1 LHLQPDG
8 TRAGRFRGWE
18 VVAGCFFMATVA
30 WGLGFYGNGLY
41 LAYLVGER
49 GLPLGAVSAG
59 ITAYYAG
66 GAVLIMAGGGFIDR
80 LGPRRSVALGT
91 LSLTLAVLAIARTD
105 SLWQFYAAMV
115 LMAIAWT
122 TMSSSAINAILAPWF
137 DRRRGTA
144 LSLALTGA
152 SFGGIAVIPLVTA
165 ATRALGHREGLT
177 LAALALGAIM
187 LAVSARCFVRS
198 PADVGQHVDGERP
211 PAPPPPG
218 ASARADGVV
227 EPVWPLRRILAS
239 REFLTTA
246 GPFSVGLTIQVG
258 VLTHQIS
265 MLQGPLGPDGAAWA
279 VSLTTAAAVLGRL
292 VAGAAMD
299 RFSRRA
305 IAALNFAV
313 QAAGLLLLAA
323 GAARAGLYA
332 GCLLAG
338 LAVGNMITFAGLLIH
353 REFPSSQFNRVNRLA
368 VGIGQILYATGPLA
382 MSVAKQAGA
391 GYGVPLYACAALACA
406 AGAVVW
412 WGRPHPGRT

>member
-1 LHLQPDG
+1 MRLRPYDK
-8 TRAGRFRGWE
+8 RPARFRGWD
-18 VVAGCFFMATVA
+18 VVAGCFFMAMVA

-49 GLPLGAVSAG
+49 GLPLDAVSAG

-66 GAVLIMAGGGFIDR
+66 GAMLIMAGGGYIDR

-91 LSLTLAVLAIARTD
+91 ISLTFAVFSIARAD
-105 SLWQFYAAMV
+105 ALWQFYAAMG

-122 TMSSSAINAILAPWF
+122 TMSSSAINAIIAPWF

-165 ATRALGHREGLT
+165 ATRALGYREGLT
-177 LAALALGAIM
+177 LAALALGVIM

-198 PADVGQHVDGERP
+198 PGDVGQGVDGDP
-211 PAPPPPG
+211 PSAPAPE
-218 ASARADGVV
+218 AAARSGDVAQ
-227 EPVWPLRRILAS
+227 PAWPLRRILAS

-265 MLQGPLGPDGAAWA
+265 MLQGPLGSDGAAWA

-305 IAALNFAV
+305 IAALNFVV
-313 QAAGLLLLAA
+313 QAGGLLLLAA
-323 GAARAGLYA
+323 GTSRAGLYA

-368 VGIGQILYATGPLA
+368 VGVGQILYATGPLA
-382 MSVAKQAGA
+382 MSVAKQAAG
-391 GYGVPLYACAALACA
+391 GYGAPLYACAALACA
-406 AGAVVW
+406 ASVVVW
-412 WGRPHPGRT
+412 WGRPHRGRR